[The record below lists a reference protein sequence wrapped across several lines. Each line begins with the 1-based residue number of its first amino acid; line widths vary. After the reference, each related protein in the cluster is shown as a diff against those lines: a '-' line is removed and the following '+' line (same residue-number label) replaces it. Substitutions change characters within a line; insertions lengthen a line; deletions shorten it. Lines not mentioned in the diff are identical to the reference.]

1 MHNCNRCGRQLI
13 LVEGRLYCGS
23 CNPMP
28 QASPMP
34 SDSAG
39 GSHMQAPVSPA
50 QQPPAYQQPPVQP
63 SSTVPDSDGWQR
75 ERQPSSPN
83 SAWSVTKIIASIIG
97 FVGFLVAVAIVL
109 YALLT

>member
-13 LVEGRLYCGS
+13 LVGGRLYCGS

-34 SDSAG
+34 PDSAG
-39 GSHMQAPVSPA
+39 GSQMQAPVSPT
-50 QQPPAYQQPPVQP
+50 QQPPVQP
-63 SSTVPDSDGWQR
+63 PSTVPDSDGWQR
-75 ERQPSSPN
+75 EQRPSPPN
-83 SAWSVTKIIASIIG
+83 SAWSVTKIIASIVG
-97 FVGFLVAVAIVL
+97 FVGFLAAVATVL